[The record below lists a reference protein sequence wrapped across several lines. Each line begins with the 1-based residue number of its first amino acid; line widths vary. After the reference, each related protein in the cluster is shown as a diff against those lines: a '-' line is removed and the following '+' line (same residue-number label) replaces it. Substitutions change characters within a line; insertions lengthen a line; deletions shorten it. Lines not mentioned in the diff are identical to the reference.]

1 MMADIEKMFH
11 QVLVREQDREA
22 LRFVW
27 RTNKKEQF
35 RDIRMNVHPFGK
47 VNSPCCCVW
56 TLKKTA
62 NNSIPNII
70 ARVKEAITENFYMD
84 NYLDSINTQSEAME
98 ISQQVMAALKEGGF
112 RLTKWSSNDSQ
123 ILDTLPLSEKSAASV
138 NLDLDDTSIERA
150 LGILWNPKMDTLQ
163 IKVSDRETPM
173 TKRGILSYTSSIF
186 DPLDI
191 LSPIIL
197 EPKLIIQTVWKKK
210 VNWDNEIPYDLKN
223 RFEKWKENLRNW
235 NVVEIPRWYYLD
247 KNNDTKLHI
256 FTDASASA
264 YGAVTYFRCK
274 YRGKYK
280 CSFIMSKAR
289 LAPMNEKQ
297 LIIPRIKL
305 QAAVIGCRMRSV
317 IIEETKCEFK
327 AVYLWTVSKIVIN
340 YLKNETTNFGVFITH
355 RINEICNNSTVHE

>member
-112 RLTKWSSNDSQ
+112 RLTKWTSNDSQ

-173 TKRGILSYTSSIF
+173 TKRGILSYTSSSIF
-186 DPLDI
+186 DTLSI
-191 LSPIIL
+191 LLPIIL
-197 EPKLIIQTVWKKK
+197 APKLIIQS
-210 VNWDNEIPYDLKN
+210 L
-223 RFEKWKENLRNW
+223 WKEK
-235 NVVEIPRWYYLD
+235 VD
-247 KNNDTKLHI
+247 
-256 FTDASASA
+256 
-264 YGAVTYFRCK
+264 
-274 YRGKYK
+274 
-280 CSFIMSKAR
+280 
-289 LAPMNEKQ
+289 
-297 LIIPRIKL
+297 
-305 QAAVIGCRMRSV
+305 
-317 IIEETKCEFK
+317 
-327 AVYLWTVSKIVIN
+327 
-340 YLKNETTNFGVFITH
+340 
-355 RINEICNNSTVHE
+355 